1 MILLDANMLLYA
13 VNRDAPH
20 HAAARTWLETAL
32 SGNQPVG
39 LAWVVILAFLRIST
53 NRRIFEHP
61 LEIEQATQFIDEWL
75 EQPVTSIVLPGQN
88 HWRILQNLVHQ
99 TGTGGNLTTD
109 AHIAALCLEHGASI
123 ASTDNDF
130 KRFAGLKHINP
141 LQSGY

>member
-32 SGNQPVG
+32 SGTQPVG

-53 NRRIFEHP
+53 NRRIFERP
-61 LEIEQATQFIDEWL
+61 LEIRQATQFIDEWL
-75 EQPVTSIVLPGQN
+75 EQPVTSVVLPGQN
-88 HWRILQNLVHQ
+88 HWQILQTLVRQ

-109 AHIAALCLEHGASI
+109 AHIAALCLEHGAAI
-123 ASTDNDF
+123 VSTDHDF
-130 KRFAGLKHINP
+130 KRFPGVDHINP
-141 LQSGY
+141 LQSSH